1 MYPSELQYKHSV
13 ENKMYPPANGGYRF
27 LPAMNE
33 NNEVI
38 FSSGGRAVV
47 FKVNEESTG
56 KATALKFFTVE
67 DQNRF
72 QHYLE
77 ISNYLK
83 NIKSKFLV
91 SFQIIENLIYVE
103 FDNENPDNNYFPGL
117 VMDWA
122 SGVTLQSKLKELCEK
137 DEKNKIAKLKA
148 NFKKLAF
155 FLLSENIAHGDLK
168 HDNIIVNDNLD
179 LVLVDYDGIFIP
191 TFKGSQSSELGTSSF
206 QHPLR
211 KNTDFNQRIDD
222 FSILIIYTSL
232 VALENNPELFNK
244 YYDEQNLL
252 FSLEDFL
259 KPKKSELFKTLS
271 NQNETKALTF
281 YIKQSLASESI
292 YIDNLKDLLNGK
304 FPKPS
309 IEISH
314 SPTTPLIGQKVKISW
329 KSNDVDFVKING
341 TEQNVSG
348 SIEEVVKQDHS
359 LDFEYGNAI
368 DTKRDS
374 YKIKSVPKPEILKF
388 SANTSEI
395 KFDEKV
401 ILNWEIRNF
410 KEAILSYNKEEVDV
424 KNIKTI
430 TIEKLEK
437 DTTFYLKLISEID
450 NYEVNKEL
458 KIEVYYPVKLE
469 VTQDKKITF
478 PNRPINLNIESYNA
492 QKITLNP
499 QNIDLTGKSQYEIIT
514 DKDFSGQIVAEN
526 KRYSSQIKYVEIE
539 VLKVP
544 QRPQIVANLPAIE
557 FKISTPQFI
566 RINKPEIGKGQIVF
580 NQFKTAFEF
589 LNIFKIST
597 NLKRL
602 HEARRK

>member
-13 ENKMYPPANGGYRF
+13 ENKMYPPTNGGFRF
-27 LPAMNE
+27 LPSINE

-56 KATALKFFTVE
+56 KPTALKFFTVE

-83 NIKSKFLV
+83 NIQSKFLV
-91 SFQIIENLIYVE
+91 NFQIIENLIYVE

-122 SGVTLQSKLKELCEK
+122 NGVTLQSMLKELCEK
-137 DEKNKIAKLKA
+137 EEKSKILKLKD

-179 LVLVDYDGIFIP
+179 LVLVDYDGIYIP

-222 FSILIIYTSL
+222 FSILTIYTSL
-232 VALENNPELFNK
+232 VGLEHNPALFNK

-271 NQNETKALTF
+271 NQSETKALTF

-314 SPTTPLIGQKVKISW
+314 SPPTPLIGQKVKISW
-329 KSNDVDFVKING
+329 KSNDVDYVKING
-341 TEQNVSG
+341 TNQNVSG
-348 SIEEVVKQDHS
+348 SIEEEVKQDHK
-359 LDFEYGNAI
+359 LEFEYGNAI
-368 DTKRDS
+368 DSKKET
-374 YKIKSVPKPEILKF
+374 YKFKSVPKPEIIKF
-388 SANTSEI
+388 SAKVSEI
-395 KFDEKV
+395 KFGEIV
-401 ILNWEIRNF
+401 VLNWEIRNF
-410 KEAILSYNKEEVDV
+410 KEAILIYNKEEVDV
-424 KNIKTI
+424 KKLKTL
-430 TIEKLEK
+430 TIDNLEK
-437 DTTFYLKLISEID
+437 DTIFYLKLVSEID
-450 NYEVNKEL
+450 NYQVVKEL
-458 KIEVYYPVKLE
+458 KVEVYYPVKLE

-478 PNRPINLNIESYNA
+478 PNRPINIYMESVNA
-492 QKITLNP
+492 QKVTLKP
-499 QNIDLTGKSQYEIIT
+499 QNIDLTGKSSYEIIT
-514 DKDFSGQIVAEN
+514 DKDFSGHIVAEN
-526 KRYSSQIKYVEIE
+526 KRYSSSIQSIEIE

-544 QRPQIVANLPAIE
+544 QRPQIIAKLPAIE

-566 RINKPEIGKGQIVF
+566 RINKPEIRKEQNVLK
-580 NQFKTAFEF
+580 QFKTAFEF

>member
-13 ENKMYPPANGGYRF
+13 ENKMYPPSNGGYRF
-27 LPAMNE
+27 LPSINE

-38 FSSGGRAVV
+38 LSSGGRAVV

-56 KATALKFFTVE
+56 KPTALKFFTVE

-83 NIKSKFLV
+83 NIKSKYLV
-91 SFQIIENLIYVE
+91 NFQIIENLIYVE
-103 FDNENPDNNYFPGL
+103 FENENPDNNYFPGL

-122 SGVTLQSKLKELCEK
+122 NGVTLQSKLKELCEK
-137 DEKNKIAKLKA
+137 NEKSKISKLKD

-155 FLLSENIAHGDLK
+155 FLLSENISHGDLK

-179 LVLVDYDGIFIP
+179 LVMVDYDGIYIP
-191 TFKGSQSSELGTSSF
+191 TFKGLESSELGTSSF

-211 KNTDFNQRIDD
+211 RNTDFNERIDD
-222 FSILIIYTSL
+222 FSILTIYTSL
-232 VALENNPELFNK
+232 VAFEQNPELFNK

-259 KPKKSELFKTLS
+259 NPKKSELFNTLS
-271 NQNETKALTF
+271 NYYETKALSF
-281 YIKQSLASESI
+281 YIKQSLASDSI

-304 FPKPS
+304 FPKPT

-314 SPTTPLIGQKVKISW
+314 SPPTPLIGLKVKVSW
-329 KSNDVDFVKING
+329 KSNNVDFVKING
-341 TEQNVSG
+341 LEQNVSG
-348 SIEEVVKQDHS
+348 SIEEDVKQDHKIE
-359 LDFEYGNAI
+359 FEFGNAI
-368 DTKRDS
+368 DTKRET
-374 YKIKSVPKPEILKF
+374 YKFKSVPKPEILKF
-388 SANTSEI
+388 NAKTTEI
-395 KFDEKV
+395 KFDEKLT
-401 ILNWEIRNF
+401 LNWEGRNF
-410 KEAILSYNKEEVDV
+410 KEAKLFYNKEEIDV
-424 KNIKTI
+424 KNLRTI
-430 TIEKLEK
+430 TIDRLEK
-437 DTTFYLKLISEID
+437 DTIFYLKLVSEID
-450 NYEVNKEL
+450 NYQVEKEL
-458 KIEVYYPVKLE
+458 KVEVYFPVILE

-478 PNRPINLNIESYNA
+478 PNRPINIYLESVNA
-492 QKITLNP
+492 QKVTLKP
-499 QNIDLTGKSQYEIIT
+499 QNIDLSGKSCYEIIT
-514 DKDFSGQIVAEN
+514 DKDYSGHIVAEN
-526 KRYSSQIKYVEIE
+526 KRYSSPIQRIEIE

-544 QRPQIVANLPAIE
+544 QRPQIVAKLPAIE

-566 RINKPEIGKGQIVF
+566 RINKPEIGKGQNVM
-580 NQFKTAFEF
+580 NQLKTAFEF

-602 HEARRK
+602 HEAKRK

>member
-27 LPAMNE
+27 LPSINE

-83 NIKSKFLV
+83 NIKSNFLV

-168 HDNIIVNDNLD
+168 HDNIIVNDDLD

-191 TFKGSQSSELGTSSF
+191 TFNGSQSSELGTSSF
-206 QHPLR
+206 QHPQR

-222 FSILIIYTSL
+222 FSILTIYTSL
-232 VALENNPELFNK
+232 VAFENNPALFNK

-271 NQNETKALTF
+271 NQNETKALAF
-281 YIKQSLASESI
+281 YIKQSLASQSI

-314 SPTTPLIGQKVKISW
+314 SPTTALIGQKVKISW

-348 SIEEVVKQDHS
+348 TIEELAKKDHR
-359 LDFEYGNAI
+359 LDFEFGNEI
-368 DTKRDS
+368 DLKKAS
-374 YKIKSVPKPEILKF
+374 YKFKSIPEPKIKEFKVKQQKIEFGKKTQLVWNVDN
-388 SANTSEI
+388 A
-395 KFDEKV
+395 EKV
-401 ILNWEIRNF
+401 ELYYAGNIELLPNKGEKTISLDADTNYKLKVTALDGVF
-410 KEAILSYNKEEVDV
+410 IKEKKINVQV
-424 KNIKTI
+424 FKNIKINEFKPDYDIVYENHYVNLKWEIENASHISIKSSNKMFNENVTDKSNISFKLKEDTI
-430 TIEKLEK
+430 
-437 DTTFYLKLISEID
+437 FYLEAKNDLFNDE
-450 NYEVNKEL
+450 K
-458 KIEVYYPVKLE
+458 KIEVHVERAPRIPPLPV
-469 VTQDKKITF
+469 F
-478 PNRPINLNIESYNA
+478 PSGKELIPVFNLDFSLNIDNFLSDSQISF
-492 QKITLNP
+492 QKAT
-499 QNIDLTGKSQYEIIT
+499 K
-514 DKDFSGQIVAEN
+514 KN
-526 KRYSSQIKYVEIE
+526 KRFSLIE
-539 VLKVP
+539 TLKT
-544 QRPQIVANLPAIE
+544 I
-557 FKISTPQFI
+557 
-566 RINKPEIGKGQIVF
+566 
-580 NQFKTAFEF
+580 
-589 LNIFKIST
+589 
-597 NLKRL
+597 LK
-602 HEARRK
+602 K

>member
-1 MYPSELQYKHSV
+1 MYPTELQYKHSV
-13 ENKMYPPANGGYRF
+13 ENKMYPPANGGYNF
-27 LPAMNE
+27 LPSKNE

-83 NIKSKFLV
+83 NIKSNFLV

-103 FDNENPDNNYFPGL
+103 FDNENPDNNYFSGL

-137 DEKNKIAKLKA
+137 DEKNKIAKLKD

-168 HDNIIVNDNLD
+168 HDNIIVNDHLD

-206 QHPLR
+206 QHPQR

-222 FSILIIYTSL
+222 FSILTIYTSL
-232 VALENNPELFNK
+232 VAFKNNPALFNK

-259 KPKKSELFKTLS
+259 KPKKSELFKSLS
-271 NQNETKALTF
+271 NQNETKALAF
-281 YIKQSLASESI
+281 YIKQSLTSESI

-329 KSNDVDFVKING
+329 KSNDVDFINING
-341 TEQNVSG
+341 TEHNVSG

-359 LDFEYGNAI
+359 LDFEYGNGI
-368 DTKRDS
+368 DTKRES
-374 YKIKSVPKPEILKF
+374 YKFKSVPKPEIVKF
-388 SANTSEI
+388 SAKTNEI
-395 KFDEKV
+395 KFDEKI
-401 ILNWEIRNF
+401 ILNWEARNF
-410 KEAILSYNKEEVDV
+410 KEAKLTYNKEEI
-424 KNIKTI
+424 NIKNLKKLTI
-430 TIEKLEK
+430 DNLEK
-437 DTTFYLKLISEID
+437 DTIFYLKLVSEID
-450 NYEVNKEL
+450 NYQVEKEL
-458 KIEVYYPVKLE
+458 KVKVYYPVKLE

-478 PNRPINLNIESYNA
+478 PNRPINLHIECSNA
-492 QKITLNP
+492 QKITLMP
-499 QNIDLTGKSQYEIIT
+499 QNIDLTGMLQYEIIT
-514 DKDFSGQIVAEN
+514 DKDFSGYIVAEN
-526 KRYSSQIKYVEIE
+526 KRYSSSIEKIQIE

-544 QRPQIVANLPAIE
+544 QRPQIIAKLPSVE
-557 FKISTPQFI
+557 FKVSTPQFI
-566 RINKPEIGKGQIVF
+566 RINKLE
-580 NQFKTAFEF
+580 N
-589 LNIFKIST
+589 
-597 NLKRL
+597 R
-602 HEARRK
+602 